1 MPNTASRPD
10 RVPPRH
16 RPLRPWRPC
25 ALLTALTLATTA
37 TLAQAQLY
45 KWVDENGR
53 VQYSD
58 SVPPTATDRARKEL
72 RTDGTV
78 KGSVERAL
86 TPEEKRAAALR
97 AAEEAKAQEAQR
109 EQERKDRALMAT
121 YPTLLDHDRARGR
134 ALATLDTD
142 IAALAEREALLTK
155 ATQGVALTAP
165 EQARLLA
172 TSKAEGDAKAAPGK
186 PAASAK
192 LGSGQT
198 LDAKAELPRVSELLS
213 RKRRERADLAASNAA
228 ERTRLAALLEAEA
241 ARLAAAKA
249 PPAATPAKPLPD
261 PKGGKR

>member
-58 SVPPTATDRARKEL
+58 SVPPSATDRARKEL

-155 ATQGVALTAP
+155 AAQGVALTAP

-172 TSKAEGDAKAAPGK
+172 TSKSEGDAKTAPGK
-186 PAASAK
+186 AAASAK
-192 LGSGQT
+192 SGSGQT

-213 RKRRERADLAASNAA
+213 RKRRERAELAASNAA
-228 ERTRLAALLEAEA
+228 EHTRLAALLEAEA

-261 PKGGKR
+261 PKGSKR